1 MDTDQ
6 CIQRLIRTEP
16 EGSDHAQC
24 KIEDTA
30 QYWAMKKKEAANNYC
45 HAVELNKSVSNKRV
59 QQLYYQAQS
68 QEAIDQAEW
77 QAASAR
83 QTLENIQRVEEAGLS
98 RNSPN
103 YPGTP
108 RVNDRHRNA
117 RNDMRVSYRESHEQ
131 ITQPVQAI
139 VPNTERYQLPEA
151 ETASVYPIGDHEYH
165 DPIMHMVCSA
175 LEESQDDNPNESIIA
190 WTRLN
195 MSLPE
200 EHSGSSDLEVYK
212 TFVTGIL

>member
-1 MDTDQ
+1 M
-6 CIQRLIRTEP
+6 
-16 EGSDHAQC
+16 
-24 KIEDTA
+24 
-30 QYWAMKKKEAANNYC
+30 
-45 HAVELNKSVSNKRV
+45 
-59 QQLYYQAQS
+59 
-68 QEAIDQAEW
+68 IDQAEW
-77 QAASAR
+77 QVASAR
-83 QTLENIQRVEEAGLS
+83 RTLENIRRVEEAGLS